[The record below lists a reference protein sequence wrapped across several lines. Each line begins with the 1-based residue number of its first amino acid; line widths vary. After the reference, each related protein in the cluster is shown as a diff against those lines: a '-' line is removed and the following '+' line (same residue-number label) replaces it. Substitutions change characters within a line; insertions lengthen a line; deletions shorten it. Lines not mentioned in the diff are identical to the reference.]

1 MNLNQLYYLQA
12 IAQARGLTRAADALY
27 VTQSNLSHS
36 MAALEEEL
44 GIPLLYKNGRDTLLT
59 PYGQE
64 FLAYAERAIQEIEE
78 GKRVAQSRCSPTRGQ
93 VRLGFISAVS
103 ATLIPWCVSNF
114 YQNPDNQGITF
125 TFDEKPTRRIA
136 ADFTHHALD
145 IGFGTR
151 FDDSSFEFCPVV
163 PEELVAVVPAGHPLA
178 QQEQVTL
185 EQLRRERLV
194 IYKQA
199 SPTHHMLASFV
210 SQGLGVG
217 IMPRMFGLRLY
228 SVRPLYIADTETH
241 RMLYMFRPKDRRVL
255 PAVQRFWDFVL
266 EVCAQYQSDE

>member
-103 ATLIPWCVSNF
+103 ATLIPWCVSHF

-145 IGFGTR
+145 IGPELLGRVRDAFRGLKEQGKLRHGGGT
-151 FDDSSFEFCPVV
+151 FDYGEW
-163 PEELVAVVPAGHPLA
+163 AV
-178 QQEQVTL
+178 
-185 EQLRRERLV
+185 RL
-194 IYKQA
+194 
-199 SPTHHMLASFV
+199 
-210 SQGLGVG
+210 
-217 IMPRMFGLRLY
+217 
-228 SVRPLYIADTETH
+228 
-241 RMLYMFRPKDRRVL
+241 
-255 PAVQRFWDFVL
+255 
-266 EVCAQYQSDE
+266 

>member
-64 FLAYAERAIQEIEE
+64 FLAYAERAFQQIEE

-103 ATLIPWCVSNF
+103 ATLIPWCVSHF

-136 ADFTHHALD
+136 ADFK
-145 IGFGTR
+145 IGR
-151 FDDSSFEFCPVV
+151 AHV
-163 PEELVAVVPAGHPLA
+163 
-178 QQEQVTL
+178 
-185 EQLRRERLV
+185 
-194 IYKQA
+194 
-199 SPTHHMLASFV
+199 
-210 SQGLGVG
+210 
-217 IMPRMFGLRLY
+217 
-228 SVRPLYIADTETH
+228 
-241 RMLYMFRPKDRRVL
+241 
-255 PAVQRFWDFVL
+255 
-266 EVCAQYQSDE
+266 

>member
-1 MNLNQLYYLQA
+1 
-12 IAQARGLTRAADALY
+12 
-27 VTQSNLSHS
+27 

-103 ATLIPWCVSNF
+103 ATLIPWCVSHF

-136 ADFTHHALD
+136 A
-145 IGFGTR
+145 R
-151 FDDSSFEFCPVV
+151 FHPPRPGHRLRHPVRR
-163 PEELVAVVPAGHPLA
+163 
-178 QQEQVTL
+178 
-185 EQLRRERLV
+185 QL
-194 IYKQA
+194 I
-199 SPTHHMLASFV
+199 
-210 SQGLGVG
+210 
-217 IMPRMFGLRLY
+217 
-228 SVRPLYIADTETH
+228 
-241 RMLYMFRPKDRRVL
+241 
-255 PAVQRFWDFVL
+255 
-266 EVCAQYQSDE
+266 